1 MYATNL
7 VQVLKVLANLT
18 NDVNHSFNI
27 DPCNSIVRKEV
38 AEVLLSSYRYRVI
51 VIELSL
57 LHYRYRVI
65 VIELSLSC
73 YRYRVIVIVS
83 FSAAGIVI
91 TNGFGF
97 TQRFAFSSTKLSKIS
112 KT

>member
-65 VIELSLSC
+65 VIELSLLRYHYRVIVILR
-73 YRYRVIVIVS
+73 YRYRVIVIE
-83 FSAAGIVI
+83 
-91 TNGFGF
+91 
-97 TQRFAFSSTKLSKIS
+97 LSLLCPS
-112 KT
+112 QLQAL